1 MSLSKKIS
9 SRIKQ
14 KVKKGSKSVSS
25 RRWLERQL
33 NDPYVKAA
41 KSEGYRSR
49 AAYKLIEIDSKY
61 KIFKNKV
68 SVLDLGGAPGGWSQV
83 ASNKIISSKK
93 KIIVTI
99 DIHPIEPLEEVFC
112 IQGNILDDKTLEII
126 KNKFPYKTDVVISDM
141 SPSSS
146 GHKNTDQTRSLLLA
160 EIALDVAINL
170 LNINGNF
177 CCKLIRGRGE
187 EELVTTMRQY
197 FKEIKRYKPKSSR
210 KESAEIFIIGLNFMH
225 QGLA

>member
-1 MSLSKKIS
+1 MFALLGARQEKCLYKKS
-9 SRIKQ
+9 F
-14 KVKKGSKSVSS
+14 
-25 RRWLERQL
+25 
-33 NDPYVKAA
+33 A
-41 KSEGYRSR
+41 
-49 AAYKLIEIDSKY
+49 
-61 KIFKNKV
+61 
-68 SVLDLGGAPGGWSQV
+68 
-83 ASNKIISSKK
+83 
-93 KIIVTI
+93 
-99 DIHPIEPLEEVFC
+99 
-112 IQGNILDDKTLEII
+112 IQT
-126 KNKFPYKTDVVISDM
+126 V
-141 SPSSS
+141 
-146 GHKNTDQTRSLLLA
+146 HKNTDQTRSLLLA